1 MRPLWTQ
8 TLHTSA
14 SIPLD
19 YASKGYVD
27 GVLAIP
33 DVYGLNL
40 SILWS
45 PLKIWMPKNFTM
57 ANFRHCPRLFRLGA
71 KIVL

>member
-8 TLHTSA
+8 PLHTSA

-33 DVYGLNL
+33 GYIIIQIVRAKGGLHTFL
-40 SILWS
+40 SADILILSS
-45 PLKIWMPKNFTM
+45 PSGLLTGRIY
-57 ANFRHCPRLFRLGA
+57 
-71 KIVL
+71 

>member
-8 TLHTSA
+8 PLHTSA

-33 DVYGLNL
+33 EKGNIIMSRNTIFHIELMINL
-40 SILWS
+40 
-45 PLKIWMPKNFTM
+45 
-57 ANFRHCPRLFRLGA
+57 LF
-71 KIVL
+71 VL

>member
-8 TLHTSA
+8 PLHTSA

-33 DVYGLNL
+33 DVICLLDFHNVQKL
-40 SILWS
+40 TI
-45 PLKIWMPKNFTM
+45 ID
-57 ANFRHCPRLFRLGA
+57 R
-71 KIVL
+71 

>member
-1 MRPLWTQ
+1 MRTLWMQ
-8 TLHTSA
+8 PLHTSA

-33 DVYGLNL
+33 AYL
-40 SILWS
+40 
-45 PLKIWMPKNFTM
+45 FTHTQQ
-57 ANFRHCPRLFRLGA
+57 ALVSVTRE
-71 KIVL
+71 

>member
-1 MRPLWTQ
+1 MHPLWTQ
-8 TLHTSA
+8 PLHTSA

-33 DVYGLNL
+33 DSRDTPPVRSGFDLPHKYWINLELHSSTGL
-40 SILWS
+40 
-45 PLKIWMPKNFTM
+45 
-57 ANFRHCPRLFRLGA
+57 RH
-71 KIVL
+71 

>member
-8 TLHTSA
+8 PLHTSA

-33 DVYGLNL
+33 DTIFVQ
-40 SILWS
+40 
-45 PLKIWMPKNFTM
+45 KVRKNIDKR
-57 ANFRHCPRLFRLGA
+57 NFSACSKNVPTASDTQGSLASLH
-71 KIVL
+71 